1 MKQTKTQG
9 LGTKVALIILVLFG
23 LAIIASISATIIMLF
38 GNEYE
43 RGNIAIIP
51 LEGVIVA
58 GTETVSSGLITSDR
72 VIDDLERAEE
82 DDGVQGIILLIN
94 SPGGSAVASDEIA
107 AKVSTLEKPVAAVIR
122 EVGASGAYW
131 VASSADKVFAN
142 RMSITG
148 SIGVIG
154 SYLSFGRF
162 LDEWNVTY
170 NRLVGGELKD
180 IGTPFREL
188 TPREEAFLQERIDM
202 IHEFF
207 VQAVEEN
214 RNLTDEQ
221 LRPFADGRFLLG
233 SEALAAGLIDALG
246 GEDEAIAWLEEE
258 LDITAEPVVYEHKR
272 SLAELLS
279 AVQARN
285 PLSLAR
291 EATVPMAR

>member
-107 AKVSTLEKPVAAVIR
+107 AKVSALEKPVAAVIR

-131 VASSADKVFAN
+131 VA
-142 RMSITG
+142 
-148 SIGVIG
+148 
-154 SYLSFGRF
+154 
-162 LDEWNVTY
+162 
-170 NRLVGGELKD
+170 
-180 IGTPFREL
+180 
-188 TPREEAFLQERIDM
+188 
-202 IHEFF
+202 
-207 VQAVEEN
+207 
-214 RNLTDEQ
+214 
-221 LRPFADGRFLLG
+221 
-233 SEALAAGLIDALG
+233 
-246 GEDEAIAWLEEE
+246 
-258 LDITAEPVVYEHKR
+258 
-272 SLAELLS
+272 
-279 AVQARN
+279 
-285 PLSLAR
+285 
-291 EATVPMAR
+291 